1 MLTIADIMTDEVFS
15 VAVTDPVE
23 EVVWALAI
31 RNIGGAPVRDDL
43 GRLVGTVTKADL
55 ADPERGA
62 WSRASRSGPTTV
74 GEVMSP
80 RIMLAHADEPA
91 MKAVR
96 LLAGQ
101 QRPPHILVVDRLDRV
116 VGIVTPMDVL
126 KALVAEPASVSWE
139 AQASQ
144 G

>member
-1 MLTIADIMTDEVFS
+1 MLTIADIMTEEVFS
-15 VAVTDPVE
+15 VAVTDSVE

-31 RNIGGAPVRDDL
+31 RNISGAPVRDDL
-43 GRLVGTVTKADL
+43 GRLVGVVTKADL

-62 WSRASRSGPTTV
+62 WSRAARSAPTTV

-80 RIMLAHADEPA
+80 RIVLARADEPA

-96 LLAGQ
+96 LLAGSQ
-101 QRPPHILVVDRLDRV
+101 HPAQIIVVDRFDRV

-126 KALVAEPASVSWE
+126 KALAARPPTDVWE
-139 AQASQ
+139 QAGHSL
-144 G
+144 